1 LSWATTCIHAFPQTK
16 IYTWTYKHTNT
27 LLHHRHGH
35 ALERVEQ
42 MNKQNKQAKKKKMKI
57 MYMQKRLRRKPWVH
71 SERNHGQKQTHMEKC
86 RECWPESREAE
97 ESFNIKC
104 SHISKYYIRPRLS

>member
-1 LSWATTCIHAFPQTK
+1 MLFNRQKFTHGHI
-16 IYTWTYKHTNT
+16 NT
-27 LLHHRHGH
+27 QIHHRHVH

-71 SERNHGQKQTHMEKC
+71 SERNHGRKQTHMEKC
-86 RECWPESREAE
+86 REFWPESCEA
-97 ESFNIKC
+97 
-104 SHISKYYIRPRLS
+104 